1 MGNSC
6 FLFGTEKGEDQSKTA
21 SVLCEYIKNSYF
33 QKSWLYLHQAQL
45 GGSRVQEDL
54 AQKDFVNQSTEGKLD
69 VSKLKLSEVQRSV
82 D

>member
-1 MGNSC
+1 MASSR

-21 SVLCEYIKNSYF
+21 SALCEYLKKSYF

-45 GGSRVQEDL
+45 GGSGVQEDL

-69 VSKLKLSEVQRSV
+69 VSKLKLLEVQRSV